1 MAVISEITDDDNDDK
16 KPPQELQGEE
26 TRITTT
32 TTRRCSLESVPLDVT
47 ERILA
52 SFFSRCQYPAIAL
65 VSSHFRRLIA
75 SHNFRLTRSQLS
87 VPERFLYALLGSPA
101 PGLLPRWHI
110 LYRSSSSSSSN
121 ASSLRLRRVDSL
133 PPVPHGCAVVA
144 VGREIYVIGGCD
156 GRRRYSSAVTLINCL
171 SHTSRS
177 LSRMREG
184 RYRASAGVIDGKIF
198 VVGGC
203 ETPSSSANW
212 VEAFDLERKIWLRW
226 TWPMA
231 LVPNVRCEFVTYA
244 VVKHEIYTLS
254 ERAWCHAY
262 DPKGRRLETWAGGH
276 ELRNL
281 WQASSCVVDGMLFNV
296 DPGRSLGHLI
306 IVFDL
311 KKQVWRPV
319 KIKDVNGLPPCLY
332 QYGYESKMGNI
343 GGNLVILV
351 GNQTQWW
358 DYEGEK
364 SIWCVEIGLRRNQG
378 GEIWG
383 KVESV
388 DVVFK
393 TTESTPSI
401 ELSRTVIV

>member
-1 MAVISEITDDDNDDK
+1 MAVISEITDDDNVDK
-16 KPPQELQGEE
+16 KPHQELPEE
-26 TRITTT
+26 TRITT

-47 ERILA
+47 ERIVA
-52 SFFSRCQYPAIAL
+52 SFSRYEYPAIAL

-87 VPERFLYALLGSPA
+87 VPERFLYALLGFP
-101 PGLLPRWHI
+101 PHQLPRWYI
-110 LYRSSSSSSSN
+110 LYRSSSN
-121 ASSLRLRRVDSL
+121 ASLRLRRVDSL
-133 PPVPHGCAVVA
+133 PPVPYGCTVVA
-144 VGREIYVIGGCD
+144 VGREIYVFGGCD
-156 GRRRYSSAVTLINCL
+156 GRQRYTSAVTLIDCM

-177 LSRMREG
+177 LSRMREA

-203 ETPSSSANW
+203 ETPSSNW
-212 VEAFDLERKIWLRW
+212 VEAFDLERRVWVKS
-226 TWPMA
+226 
-231 LVPNVRCEFVTYA
+231 CSFV
-244 VVKHEIYTLS
+244 
-254 ERAWCHAY
+254 
-262 DPKGRRLETWAGGH
+262 DTWAGGH
-276 ELRNL
+276 ALRGL

-319 KIKDVNGLPPCLY
+319 KLDGVHGLPPCIF

-343 GGNLVILV
+343 GGKLVILV
-351 GNQTQWW
+351 GDQTQWR

-364 SIWCVEIGLRRNQG
+364 SIWCVEIALRRRQG
-378 GEIWG
+378 GEIRG

-393 TTESTPSI
+393 TTKSTPSI
-401 ELSRTVIV
+401 ELCRTVIV

>member
-1 MAVISEITDDDNDDK
+1 MAIISDITDDDNVDK
-16 KPPQELQGEE
+16 KPQELPEE
-26 TRITTT
+26 TRITT

-47 ERILA
+47 ERIVA
-52 SFFSRCQYPAIAL
+52 SFSRYEYPAIAL

-87 VPERFLYALLGSPA
+87 VPERFLYALLGFP
-101 PGLLPRWHI
+101 PHQLPRWYI
-110 LYRSSSSSSSN
+110 LYRSSSN
-121 ASSLRLRRVDSL
+121 ASLRLRRVDSL
-133 PPVPHGCAVVA
+133 PPVPYGCTVVA
-144 VGREIYVIGGCD
+144 VGREIYVFGGCD
-156 GRRRYSSAVTLINCL
+156 GRQRYTSAVTLIDCM

-177 LSRMREG
+177 LSRMREA

-203 ETPSSSANW
+203 ETPSSNW
-212 VEAFDLERKIWLRW
+212 VEAFDLERRVWLRW
-226 TWPMA
+226 TWP
-231 LVPNVRCEFVTYA
+231 VVYNNVRSDFVTYA
-244 VVKHEIYTLS
+244 VVKQKIYTLS
-254 ERAWCHAY
+254 QLAWCHAY
-262 DPKGRRLETWAGGH
+262 DPRQRIVDTWAGGH
-276 ELRNL
+276 ALRGL

-319 KIKDVNGLPPCLY
+319 KLDGVHGLPPCVF

-343 GGNLVILV
+343 GGKLVILV
-351 GNQTQWW
+351 GDQTQWR

-364 SIWCVEIGLRRNQG
+364 SIWCVEIALRRRQG
-378 GEIWG
+378 GEIRG

-393 TTESTPSI
+393 TTKSTPSI
-401 ELSRTVIV
+401 ELCRTVIV